1 MDLVVEDF
9 FHRDDVDVD
18 VDDDDRGVTEP
29 CCRSA
34 SLSVVMTFTVAIVD
48 VDDFPI
54 SNTEAIDNTKTLSPV
69 TTSSW
74 FASSSCKNSI
84 GEYFKD
90 DNADDDDLYL
100 FIMEDGVG

>member
-1 MDLVVEDF
+1 
-9 FHRDDVDVD
+9 
-18 VDDDDRGVTEP
+18 
-29 CCRSA
+29 
-34 SLSVVMTFTVAIVD
+34 MTFTVAIVD

-90 DNADDDDLYL
+90 DNDDDADDDVDLLY
-100 FIMEDGVG
+100 FFMEDGAG